1 MPDNG
6 SCQREHSAKLLRLPA
21 FLSLGIVLQ
30 GLRRQPPPGLAAAN
44 TAQRDRNVSLFSSE
58 HKPQA
63 ELQFAFGGLRIRRET
78 EVGTADAATRR
89 TESRM
94 IQNVEELGAEL
105 HVQRFREMCVLQH
118 GEVHVPPAR
127 TGIGIAS
134 EITGSRLHSPYA
146 CDSGRDC
153 RDAEVVARVVDRIA
167 REELRAML
175 RITIGPFDEIPT
187 VIFCGSDLIAMGA
200 MSALEDAGVKIPEDV
215 SIVGID
221 DISFAFLAPATP
233 YHDQRSS

>member
-1 MPDNG
+1 
-6 SCQREHSAKLLRLPA
+6 
-21 FLSLGIVLQ
+21 
-30 GLRRQPPPGLAAAN
+30 
-44 TAQRDRNVSLFSSE
+44 
-58 HKPQA
+58 
-63 ELQFAFGGLRIRRET
+63 
-78 EVGTADAATRR
+78 
-89 TESRM
+89 M
-94 IQNVEELGAEL
+94 IQNNVEELSAEL
-105 HVQRFREMCVLQH
+105 HVQRFRKMGVLQH

-221 DISFAFLAPATP
+221 DISFAFLAPAAP